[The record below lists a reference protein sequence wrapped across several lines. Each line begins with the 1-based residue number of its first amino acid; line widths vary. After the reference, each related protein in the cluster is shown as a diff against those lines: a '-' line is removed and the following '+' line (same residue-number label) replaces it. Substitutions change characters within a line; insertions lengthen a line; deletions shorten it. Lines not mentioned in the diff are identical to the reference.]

1 MINRDAL
8 KRFKTTESI
17 ASGTDSPSTATT
29 TTAMTATGAAV
40 GHFYRQFS
48 KKNKKNNDKKN
59 NNSSN
64 NNNNNNNNS
73 SSSSSSSKKTHRQD
87 VRVAEVA
94 ATSTSAAPTAVP
106 VTAEDTTAASETA
119 VAEQHVQDQPAAATP
134 YNPRLRPALAAQVVE
149 APPWLVADHFV
160 TEHVAHEHVSVV
172 PEPDHADP
180 VPAAPDEHAASL
192 QPGPATAVCGKSP
205 AAVASSCAH
214 DPQSKLITVQQLVD
228 EFIGPYYVNYSETRA
243 VLVRQAKQLLTN
255 VYQDD
260 VANFHG
266 CFCVPVSEILKKV
279 VETFRKYQC
288 CDVWAGWPLS
298 HGQRGVL
305 THLVAPIGCCS
316 GGAPPSDAYLSL
328 DVASAGLTVNWVGAG
343 ARLRSRLSTD
353 TAAMLA
359 GDLQQLSATLKH
371 LVAVVDRSVHRVPLD
386 RIPYPCYGCQ
396 DRMCQSPTRRPRQTF
411 ATDNDDRIKAALQ
424 QQHSNGSSVYD
435 DADNSIPHIDSD
447 PEDSSIQDK
456 PYPPVDNDGITAMIH
471 HQKQSQQ
478 SIRVPKSICDL
489 SEDVLTSGIQFP
501 GAVDR
506 QGNAVILWV
515 EGQSEHSSE
524 TMSDVNAAE
533 LILYYA
539 SLRNRN
545 ERNSSVTIL
554 VHENSYTSIEFV
566 DCVLELIKHQ
576 VSVDKVIFCTKR
588 DAEGNRLKYS
598 QIRCYAVNSYNG
610 LLEFFED
617 SQIPSA
623 CGGPYTHS
631 QLEWID
637 FYKESERLTYLSQT
651 AGNRLVTAIAD
662 MGNVQQERNAISKF
676 LDDSDIKNLLQ
687 DARQSMEILVQHAR
701 WLNEDR
707 FVMSSFED
715 VKKFHSEVEGAA
727 VRLEEL
733 LLQKKKK
740 IMQAARVNALEAETH
755 EVLSWL
761 TNKGEHA
768 LVQHADL
775 ANSLPAIRQQEQ
787 DFEKFY
793 FVSMQ
798 NLDKAGDLLEE
809 AGQCSNGTSLKD
821 LAKSLKQHLRGF
833 SDRLEETRERLEDTS
848 RCFYLLDKA
857 YDWALE
863 CMKYISEKHDT
874 RNVKELRRYLMAHPS
889 PTAQHFSEMMML
901 ANKLNNDK
909 LIKQCKVAMVRCEE
923 TNDQLKH
930 LLGPETFPTSTP
942 LPPRRTSA
950 PEHHA
955 TNGNSTA
962 DNHHCGWVGATEE
975 NFYCETDRL
984 ALSHIPS
991 ANWTY
996 NDEEDEEK
1004 LSCSHT
1010 TEGSD
1015 ENKSNE
1021 ESDDTNCPDLGCS
1034 KNQSL
1039 PPLSVN
1045 SHLHHMS
1052 NLQLNMDCGT
1062 QTLKLQKTVKL
1073 IMREMIQTERDYVKS
1088 LEYVIENYVPMLLN
1102 EDIPQALRGQRNV
1115 IFGNIEKIYEFHSQ
1129 HFLKELERH
1138 ENCPLQVGESFLKH
1152 EKKFYLYALYNKNKP
1167 NSDSLMSEYGSAFFK
1182 AKQLELRDRMD
1193 LASYLLKPVQ
1203 RMGKYALLLQQ
1214 LMKMAKGDTEH
1225 LRLAENMVRF
1235 QLRHGNDLLAM
1246 DSLRECDVN
1255 LKEQGRLLRQNEFL
1269 VWQGKGKKCLRQVF
1283 LFEELILFSK
1293 ARRFPDQTNLDLY
1306 VYKNSIK
1313 TSDIGFT
1320 AKVGDSNTKFEIW
1333 FRKRKP
1339 GDTYT
1344 LVSMSEDIK
1353 QSWTDEL
1360 SNLLWKQALRNREVR
1375 LAEMSSMG
1383 IGNKPCLDIR
1393 PSADQIN
1400 DRSITFAQLSKTAPR
1415 FRNSI
1420 VALPSDLD
1428 SIAKRPHSIISVSS
1442 SSAGSSN
1449 SSSGS
1454 SSSGASCRSSEGARQ
1469 TSQCSSQS
1477 TESGIV
1483 ADWYSRN
1490 SHSGSVASDTL
1501 VRSPAAA
1508 AANNNNNNN
1517 NNSKGSTAKSSS
1529 SGTATAAAA
1538 SDSTAAAA
1546 STARLSVKL

>member
-1 MINRDAL
+1 MIRHVI
-8 KRFKTTESI
+8 KRSKTAQSMFEPDSDRSRI
-17 ASGTDSPSTATT
+17 SPSLANN
-29 TTAMTATGAAV
+29 
-40 GHFYRQFS
+40 FCRQFS
-48 KKNKKNNDKKN
+48 FKKSKKKSTK
-59 NNSSN
+59 SSN
-64 NNNNNNNNS
+64 I
-73 SSSSSSSKKTHRQD
+73 T
-87 VRVAEVA
+87 RVAC
-94 ATSTSAAPTAVP
+94 SARVSPT
-106 VTAEDTTAASETA
+106 
-119 VAEQHVQDQPAAATP
+119 Q
-134 YNPRLRPALAAQVVE
+134 
-149 APPWLVADHFV
+149 WLVADQFV
-160 TEHVAHEHVSVV
+160 SDQIPHECLSIA
-172 PEPDHADP
+172 PEPGYVDP
-180 VPAAPDEHAASL
+180 TLVLPEIPVETLDPAAIRNPITTHVVIQGHL
-192 QPGPATAVCGKSP
+192 RTKF
-205 AAVASSCAH
+205 
-214 DPQSKLITVQQLVD
+214 TVQELVD
-228 EFIGPYYVNYSETRA
+228 ELIGPYYINYSETRA
-243 VLVRQAKQLLTN
+243 VLVRQAKQLLKT
-255 VYQDD
+255 VYHSD
-260 VANFHG
+260 VGDFHK
-266 CFCVPVSEILKKV
+266 CFCLPASKILRTIVKTFSKV
-279 VETFRKYQC
+279 QC
-288 CDVWAGWPLS
+288 CDACSGWPLS
-298 HGQRGVL
+298 HGRRGVL
-305 THLVAPIGCCS
+305 THLAAPS
-316 GGAPPSDAYLSL
+316 FSASASDAYLLL
-328 DVASAGLTVNWVGAG
+328 DVAQSGLTLNWIGAG
-343 ARLRSRLSTD
+343 VRLRTLLSTESS
-353 TAAMLA
+353 AMLA
-359 GDLQQLSATLKH
+359 GDLGQLSATLKH

-386 RIPYPCYGCQ
+386 RIVYPCRGCQ
-396 DRMCQSPTRRPRQTF
+396 DKVCNLSKTSGKSTSESS
-411 ATDNDDRIKAALQ
+411 DINDDI
-424 QQHSNGSSVYD
+424 VF

-447 PEDSSIQDK
+447 PEDTLQDK
-456 PYPPVDNDGITAMIH
+456 HIDNDVTAMNRNG
-471 HQKQSQQ
+471 STAV
-478 SIRVPKSICDL
+478 RVPKSIGDIP
-489 SEDVLTSGIQFP
+489 EDILTSGIQFP
-501 GAVDR
+501 GVTDK
-506 QGNAVILWV
+506 QGNAVILWT
-515 EGQSEHSSE
+515 EGQLGLRSE
-524 TMSDVNAAE
+524 TLMSDVSAAE

-539 SLRNRN
+539 SLRNSN
-545 ERNSSVTIL
+545 ERNSSLTIL
-554 VHENSYTSIEFV
+554 VHENSYATIEFI
-566 DCVLELIKHQ
+566 DRVLVLIKHQ
-576 VSVDKVIFCTKR
+576 ARVDKVIFCTKR
-588 DAEGNRLKYS
+588 HAEGNRLKHS
-598 QIRCYAVNSYNG
+598 QIRCYAVNSYND
-610 LLEFFED
+610 LLNFFED
-617 SQIPSA
+617 NQIPTC
-623 CGGPYTHS
+623 CGGPYTQN

-637 FYKESERLTYLSQT
+637 FYKELERLSYLCQVI
-651 AGNRLVTAIAD
+651 GNRLITAFAYIGED
-662 MGNVQQERNAISKF
+662 PQERSAITKF
-676 LDDSDIKNLLQ
+676 LDDNDIKNLLQ
-687 DARQSMEILVQHAR
+687 DARQSMDVLQQHSR

-707 FVMSSFED
+707 FVMSNFED
-715 VKKFHSEVEGAA
+715 IKKSHSEIDDAA
-727 VRLEEL
+727 VQLEEL
-733 LLQKKKK
+733 LLIKKNKLL
-740 IMQAARVNALEAETH
+740 QAARVRALEAETN
-755 EVLSWL
+755 EVISWL
-761 TNKGEHA
+761 TNKGEHT

-809 AGQCSNGTSLKD
+809 AGQCSGGTSLKD

-889 PTAQHFSEMMML
+889 PTAQHFSEMIML

-942 LPPRRTSA
+942 LPSRRTSA
-950 PEHHA
+950 PEQRIPS
-955 TNGNSTA
+955 TGNTVAA
-962 DNHHCGWVGATEE
+962 DSHQCGWDGVAEE
-975 NFYCETDRL
+975 NCYCESDRL

-1010 TEGSD
+1010 TEGS
-1015 ENKSNE
+1015 EGNKSNE
-1021 ESDDTNCPDLGCS
+1021 EIDEANCPDPGCLS

-1088 LEYVIENYVPMLLN
+1088 LEYVIENYVPMLLK

-1138 ENCPLQVGESFLKH
+1138 ENCPLKVGESFLKH

-1167 NSDSLMSEYGSAFFK
+1167 NSDALMSEYGSAFFK
-1182 AKQLELRDRMD
+1182 AKQIELRDRMD

-1214 LMKMAKGDTEH
+1214 LMKMAKGDTED
-1225 LRLAENMVRF
+1225 LRQAESMVRF

-1293 ARRFPDQTNLDLY
+1293 ARRFPDRTNLDLY

-1353 QSWTDEL
+1353 QAWTDEL
-1360 SNLLWKQALRNREVR
+1360 SNLLWKQALRNREAR

-1420 VALPSDLD
+1420 VALPTDLEPNT
-1428 SIAKRPHSIISVSS
+1428 KRPHSIISMSS
-1442 SSAGSSN
+1442 SSSSSN
-1449 SSSGS
+1449 SSGDS
-1454 SSSGASCRSSEGARQ
+1454 SSASCRSSEGARQ

-1490 SHSGSVASDTL
+1490 SHSGSIASDTL
-1501 VRSPAAA
+1501 PP
-1508 AANNNNNNN
+1508 N
-1517 NNSKGSTAKSSS
+1517 KGQVTTTASD
-1529 SGTATAAAA
+1529 TAAP
-1538 SDSTAAAA
+1538 
-1546 STARLSVKL
+1546 RLSVKL

>member
-8 KRFKTTESI
+8 KRFITTEST
-17 ASGTDSPSTATT
+17 ATETDSPSPAAV

-48 KKNKKNNDKKN
+48 KKNNSKKNGSKKN
-59 NNSSN
+59 GGNT
-64 NNNNNNNNS
+64 
-73 SSSSSSSKKTHRQD
+73 SSSSKKTHRSD
-87 VRVAEVA
+87 ALPAEEAATTSPAAPVSTTGVPSAATDAITVA
-94 ATSTSAAPTAVP
+94 APATSGPLRHP
-106 VTAEDTTAASETA
+106 EPASE
-119 VAEQHVQDQPAAATP
+119 QPAAAP
-134 YNPRLRPALAAQVVE
+134 ASNPRLRPALAAQVVD

-180 VPAAPDEHAASL
+180 VAPDDHAASL
-192 QPGPATAVCGKSP
+192 QPGPATTVCGKCP
-205 AAVASSCAH
+205 AAASSCAH
-214 DPQSKLITVQQLVD
+214 ELRHKPFTVQQLVD

-255 VYQDD
+255 VYQGD

-279 VETFRKYQC
+279 EETFRKYQC
-288 CDVWAGWPLS
+288 CDAWSGWPLS
-298 HGQRGVL
+298 HGRRGVL

-396 DRMCQSPTRRPRQTF
+396 DRTCQPSTRRSHETF
-411 ATDNDDRIKAALQ
+411 AADNDDRTKAAVQ
-424 QQHSNGSSVYD
+424 QQNNGGSVFD
-435 DADNSIPHIDSD
+435 DSDNSIPHIDSD
-447 PEDSSIQDK
+447 PEDSSTQDRSD
-456 PYPPVDNDGITAMIH
+456 PAVDNDGITAMIH
-471 HQKQSQQ
+471 HQKQSHQ
-478 SIRVPKSICDL
+478 SVRVPKSICDL
-489 SEDVLTSGIQFP
+489 SEDVLTSGVQFP

-515 EGQSEHSSE
+515 EGQSGHSSE
-524 TMSDVNAAE
+524 TISDVNAAE

-545 ERNSSVTIL
+545 ERNSSLTIL
-554 VHENSYTSIEFV
+554 VHENSCTSIEFV
-566 DCVLELIKHQ
+566 DCVLELIKNQ

-588 DAEGNRLKYS
+588 HAEGNRLKYS

-637 FYKESERLTYLSQT
+637 FYKESERLTCLSQT
-651 AGNRLVTAIAD
+651 AGNRLVTAIAE

-687 DARQSMEILVQHAR
+687 DARQSMEILEQHAR

-768 LVQHADL
+768 LVQHGDL

-955 TNGNSTA
+955 TNGNTTA
-962 DNHHCGWVGATEE
+962 DNHHCGWVGVTEE
-975 NFYCETDRL
+975 NFYCEADRL

-1021 ESDDTNCPDLGCS
+1021 ESDDTNCADLGCS

-1045 SHLHHMS
+1045 SHLHYMS

-1182 AKQLELRDRMD
+1182 AKQIELRDRMD

-1225 LRLAENMVRF
+1225 LRLAESMVRF

-1420 VALPSDLD
+1420 VALPSDLE

-1501 VRSPAAA
+1501 SSPPAT
-1508 AANNNNNNN
+1508 NNNHNNNNNN
-1517 NNSKGSTAKSSS
+1517 NNSSGKGSTSKSA
-1529 SGTATAAAA
+1529 ATAAA
-1538 SDSTAAAA
+1538 SDST
-1546 STARLSVKL
+1546 SARLSVKL

>member
-1 MINRDAL
+1 MAYVVWRVFRKKYMKVRNGLSLNGLA
-8 KRFKTTESI
+8 TAESMFEPD
-17 ASGTDSPSTATT
+17 SDRCQSPSS
-29 TTAMTATGAAV
+29 AV
-40 GHFYRQFS
+40 NHFCRQFS
-48 KKNKKNNDKKN
+48 LKK
-59 NNSSN
+59 
-64 NNNNNNNNS
+64 
-73 SSSSSSSKKTHRQD
+73 SKKKSSTKGGGGGHYCRTTCAA
-87 VRVAEVA
+87 RVSH
-94 ATSTSAAPTAVP
+94 T
-106 VTAEDTTAASETA
+106 
-119 VAEQHVQDQPAAATP
+119 Q
-134 YNPRLRPALAAQVVE
+134 
-149 APPWLVADHFV
+149 WLVADHFV
-160 TEHVAHEHVSVV
+160 SELEPREHVSVV
-172 PEPDHADP
+172 PEPGYLDATP
-180 VPAAPDEHAASL
+180 VLPDVPSEILDPAAIRSPVATHIQEHV
-192 QPGPATAVCGKSP
+192 QRTY
-205 AAVASSCAH
+205 
-214 DPQSKLITVQQLVD
+214 TVQELVD
-228 EFIGPYYVNYSETRA
+228 ESIGPFYVNYEKTRA
-243 VLVRQAKQLLTN
+243 VLVRQAKQLLET
-255 VYQDD
+255 VYKSDID
-260 VANFHG
+260 HFHRH
-266 CFCVPVSEILKKV
+266 FCIPASEILKRV
-279 VETFRKYQC
+279 VETFDNIQC
-288 CDVWAGWPLS
+288 CDACTGWPLS
-298 HGQRGVL
+298 HGRQGVL
-305 THLVAPIGCCS
+305 THLAAPTFS
-316 GGAPPSDAYLSL
+316 AAASDAYLLL
-328 DVASAGLTVNWVGAG
+328 DVAQIGLTLNWVGAG
-343 ARLRSRLSTD
+343 ARLSVRLSTD
-353 TAAMLA
+353 SSAMLA
-359 GDLQQLSATLKH
+359 DDLEQLSTTLKH

-386 RIPYPCYGCQ
+386 RIVYPCNGCL
-396 DRMCQSPTRRPRQTF
+396 DRACAGTTDSST
-411 ATDNDDRIKAALQ
+411 AAVTDNVEHEHNAF
-424 QQHSNGSSVYD
+424 

-447 PEDSSIQDK
+447 PEDSTQDK
-456 PYPPVDNDGITAMIH
+456 RTDNDVTIAMMNHNRQTTTAV
-471 HQKQSQQ
+471 
-478 SIRVPKSICDL
+478 RVPKSIRDIP
-489 SEDVLTSGIQFP
+489 EDILTSGVQFP
-501 GAVDR
+501 GTTDR
-506 QGNAVILWV
+506 QGNAVVLWT
-515 EGQSEHSSE
+515 EGQTGLRSE
-524 TMSDVNAAE
+524 TSTSDVSMAE

-545 ERNSSVTIL
+545 DRNSSLTIL
-554 VHENSYTSIEFV
+554 VHESSCTTIDFV
-566 DCVLELIKHQ
+566 DRVLVFIKHQ
-576 VSVDKVIFCTKR
+576 VPVDKVVFCTKR
-588 DAEGNRLKYS
+588 HSEGNTLKHS

-610 LLEFFED
+610 LLKFFED
-617 SQIPSA
+617 NQIPSS
-623 CGGPYTHS
+623 CGGPYEHN
-631 QLEWID
+631 QLEWVN
-637 FYKESERLTYLSQT
+637 FYKEYERLTYSCQVI
-651 AGNRLVTAIAD
+651 GNRLVAALTYIGD
-662 MGNVQQERNAISKF
+662 DQQERTAISKF
-676 LDDSDIKNLLQ
+676 LDDNETKNVLR
-687 DARQSMEILVQHAR
+687 DARRSMEVLEQHSR
-701 WLNEDR
+701 WLNDDR

-715 VKKFHSEVEGAA
+715 IKKAHCEIEGAA
-727 VRLEEL
+727 IQLEDL
-733 LLQKKKK
+733 LSIKKKK
-740 IMQAARVNALEAETH
+740 LIQAARVRALETETH
-755 EVLSWL
+755 EVISWL
-761 TNKGEHA
+761 TNKGEHT
-768 LVQHADL
+768 LEQHADL

-809 AGQCSNGTSLKD
+809 AGQCSGGASLKD

-889 PTAQHFSEMMML
+889 PTAQHFSEMMVL

-942 LPPRRTSA
+942 LPSRRTSA
-950 PEHHA
+950 PEPRIPS
-955 TNGNSTA
+955 NGNTTPVDS
-962 DNHHCGWVGATEE
+962 HQCGWTGVAEE
-975 NFYCETDRL
+975 NCFCETDRL

-1021 ESDDTNCPDLGCS
+1021 EIDEANCPDPGCNT
-1034 KNQSL
+1034 NQSL

-1088 LEYVIENYVPMLLN
+1088 LEYVIENYIPMLLKEN
-1102 EDIPQALRGQRNV
+1102 IPQALRGQRNV

-1182 AKQLELRDRMD
+1182 AKQNELRDRMD

-1214 LMKMAKGDTEH
+1214 LMKMAKGETEY
-1225 LRLAENMVRF
+1225 LRQAESMVRF

-1353 QSWTDEL
+1353 QAWTDEL

-1420 VALPSDLD
+1420 VALPSD
-1428 SIAKRPHSIISVSS
+1428 IEPNTKRPHSIISM
-1442 SSAGSSN
+1442 
-1449 SSSGS
+1449 SGS
-1454 SSSGASCRSSEGARQ
+1454 SSSSNSSGGSSSASCRSSEGARQ

-1501 VRSPAAA
+1501 PP
-1508 AANNNNNNN
+1508 N
-1517 NNSKGSTAKSSS
+1517 KGQQVTTTTSDTTTAQ
-1529 SGTATAAAA
+1529 
-1538 SDSTAAAA
+1538 
-1546 STARLSVKL
+1546 RLSVKL

>member
-1 MINRDAL
+1 MIDHAF
-8 KRFKTTESI
+8 KRSKTSGNISADTNSVADRSRNPITTTTWTTAATTTE
-17 ASGTDSPSTATT
+17 TTAIITTTITTT
-29 TTAMTATGAAV
+29 TTATATTGV
-40 GHFYRQFS
+40 GHLYRQLS
-48 KKNKKNNDKKN
+48 RRKKKKKNSDTAI
-59 NNSSN
+59 
-64 NNNNNNNNS
+64 S
-73 SSSSSSSKKTHRQD
+73 SSSLQPCPPPQPQPQLQPSINLCI
-87 VRVAEVA
+87 
-94 ATSTSAAPTAVP
+94 
-106 VTAEDTTAASETA
+106 
-119 VAEQHVQDQPAAATP
+119 QPALIADVIDA
-134 YNPRLRPALAAQVVE
+134 PA
-149 APPWLVADHFV
+149 WLVTDQFV
-160 TEHVAHEHVSVV
+160 SEHVVHEYVSVV
-172 PEPDHADP
+172 PEPDHVDP
-180 VPAAPDEHAASL
+180 MPVMPDRSPPSPSPPAVRALSDFSTSATTVESPSVATASL
-192 QPGPATAVCGKSP
+192 
-205 AAVASSCAH
+205 CAH
-214 DPQSKLITVQQLVD
+214 EPGHSIFSVQQLVD
-228 EFIGPYYVNYSETRA
+228 NLIGPYYVNYRETRA
-243 VLVRQAKQLLTN
+243 VLVRQAKQLFIN
-255 VYQDD
+255 VYQSDI
-260 VANFHG
+260 VNFHE
-266 CFCVPVSEILKKV
+266 CFCIPANEILKKIS
-279 VETFRKYQC
+279 EMCRRNEC
-288 CDVWAGWPLS
+288 CDACAGWPLS
-298 HGQRGVL
+298 HGRCGVL
-305 THLVAPIGCCS
+305 THLVAPDFS
-316 GGAPPSDAYLSL
+316 SPGGVPSSDAYLLL
-328 DVASAGLTVNWVGAG
+328 DVASAGLTLNWVGAG
-343 ARLRSRLSTD
+343 ARFRSRLSTD
-353 TAAMLA
+353 TVVMLA
-359 GDLQQLSATLKH
+359 DDLQQLCTTLKH
-371 LVAVVDRSVHRVPLD
+371 LVAVVDRSVQRVPLD
-386 RIPYPCYGCQ
+386 RIKYPCYGCK
-396 DRMCQSPTRRPRQTF
+396 DRMCVQSTSC
-411 ATDNDDRIKAALQ
+411 Q
-424 QQHSNGSSVYD
+424 QQPSSNNGDSTVTVTAASAVQLQRQQYENVVGDEHAYD
-435 DADNSIPHIDSD
+435 DMDNSIPHIDSD
-447 PEDSSIQDK
+447 PEDVAQDSRHQK
-456 PYPPVDNDGITAMIH
+456 VDNNVADRTIMIH
-471 HQKQSQQ
+471 TQKQRQ

-489 SEDVLTSGIQFP
+489 SEDVLMSGLQFP

-506 QGNAVILWV
+506 QGNALILWV
-515 EGQSEHSSE
+515 EAQSGTHSDKL
-524 TMSDVNAAE
+524 SDVNAAE

-545 ERNSSVTIL
+545 ERNLSLTIL
-554 VHENSYTSIEFV
+554 VHENSCASIEFV
-566 DCVLELIKHQ
+566 DCVLVLLKHQ

-588 DAEGNRLKYS
+588 HAEGNRLKHS
-598 QIRCYAVNSYNG
+598 QIRCYAINSYSG

-617 SQIPSA
+617 SQIPLA
-623 CGGPYTHS
+623 CGGPYSHS

-637 FYKESERLTYLSQT
+637 FYKESERLTCLCQT
-651 AGNRLVTAIAD
+651 AGNRLVTAVTDI
-662 MGNVQQERNAISKF
+662 GNAPQERNAISKF

-687 DARQSMEILVQHAR
+687 DARQSMEMLEQHAR

-715 VKKFHSEVEGAA
+715 VKKFHGEVEGAA

-740 IMQAARVNALEAETH
+740 IMQAARVHALESETH

-798 NLDKAGDLLEE
+798 NLDRAGDLLEE

-863 CMKYISEKHDT
+863 CMKYISVKHDSC
-874 RNVKELRRYLMAHPS
+874 NVKELRRYLMAHPS

-901 ANKLNNDK
+901 ANKLNNEK
-909 LIKQCKVAMVRCEE
+909 LMKQCKVAMVRCEE

-930 LLGPETFPTSTP
+930 LLGPDTFPTSTP
-942 LPPRRTSA
+942 LPSRRTSA
-950 PEHHA
+950 PEHNI
-955 TNGNSTA
+955 TNGNTTM
-962 DNHHCGWVGATEE
+962 DNHHCGWVGAMED
-975 NFYCETDRL
+975 NCYCETDRL

-1021 ESDDTNCPDLGCS
+1021 ESDDTNSPDSGFN

-1088 LEYVIENYVPMLLN
+1088 LEYVIENYVPMLLK
-1102 EDIPQALRGQRNV
+1102 EEIPQVLRGQRNV

-1167 NSDSLMSEYGSAFFK
+1167 NSDSLMSEYGSVFFK
-1182 AKQLELRDRMD
+1182 TKQMELRDRMD

-1225 LRLAENMVRF
+1225 LRMAESMVRF

-1293 ARRFPDQTNLDLY
+1293 ARRFPDRTNLDLY

-1353 QSWTDEL
+1353 QAWTDEL
-1360 SNLLWKQALRNREVR
+1360 SNLLWKQALRNREIR

-1442 SSAGSSN
+1442 SSAGSN
-1449 SSSGS
+1449 SSSSG

-1501 VRSPAAA
+1501 SPPPP
-1508 AANNNNNNN
+1508 
-1517 NNSKGSTAKSSS
+1517 ST
-1529 SGTATAAAA
+1529 TT
-1538 SDSTAAAA
+1538 A
-1546 STARLSVKL
+1546 STKQAKATKATSDAPPSTRLSVKL